1 MLSERIDSFFYSLWD
16 RKERRLRD
24 RERATLERTQ
34 WLSPEELKKLQLTR
48 LRAIVG
54 HAYATVPY
62 YRERWGHA
70 PRITRLEDLRQ
81 LPLLTK
87 RDIRGAAERLVSE
100 RYSRE
105 QLVESKTG
113 GSTGVPLKL
122 YFDADCQQT
131 RNAAAMRSDGWA
143 GWRPGQWTGSLW
155 GSPPL
160 PRTFKERLRNLT
172 HDRTVFLDT
181 MDLRP
186 ETMDAFTAELHR
198 RRASVLFGHA
208 HSIFMYARYLEERG
222 IEPPA
227 VSSIISTSMMLLAP
241 EREVIERVFR
251 CQVSNRYGCE
261 EVGLIASECE
271 RHQGLHI
278 NEEHLV
284 VELLDAD
291 GNPVKPGEEGR
302 VVLTDLMNLGMPLI
316 RYEVED
322 VAVLRSEPCV
332 CGRGLG
338 VLDRIVGRQADFL
351 RHRDGRLVAGVSL
364 VEKTATAI
372 PGIEQMQIVQH
383 TLDVFTLNVVPSP
396 SYSPATAE
404 ELQKVIR
411 SVFGNDVEVKVAVV
425 GSLSPEENGKYRFSI
440 CRISDG
446 RTN

>member
-1 MLSERIDSFFYSLWD
+1 MLGERIDSALYGLWD

-24 RERATLERTQ
+24 HEWALLDRTQ
-34 WLSPEELKKLQLTR
+34 WLSPAELAQLQLTR
-48 LRAIVG
+48 LKDIVG

-62 YRERWGHA
+62 YRERWGRA
-70 PRITRLEDLRQ
+70 PRIERLEDLRQ

-87 RDIRGAAERLVSE
+87 RDIRASADRLISE
-100 RYSRE
+100 LYPRE

-143 GWRPGQWTGSLW
+143 GWKPGQWTGSLW

-160 PRTFKERLRNLT
+160 PKTFKEHLRNLT
-172 HDRTVFLDT
+172 HDRMVFLDT

-186 ETMDAFTAELHR
+186 ETMDAFTTELR
-198 RRASVLFGHA
+198 RRRVRVLFGHA
-208 HSIFMYARYLEERG
+208 HSIFMYARYLQERG
-222 IEPPA
+222 TEPPA

-241 EREVIERVFR
+241 EREVIECVFG
-251 CQVSNRYGCE
+251 CPVSNRYGCE
-261 EVGLIASECE
+261 EVGLIAAECE
-271 RHQGLHI
+271 RHQGLHV

-302 VVLTDLMNLGMPLI
+302 VVITDLMNRGMPLI
-316 RYEVED
+316 RYDVED
-322 VAVLRSEPCV
+322 VAVPRAAPCA

-338 VLDRIVGRQADFL
+338 MLDRIVGRQADFL

-383 TLDVFTLNVVPSP
+383 SIGAFTLNVVPSP
-396 SYSPATAE
+396 DYSSATAG
-404 ELQKVIR
+404 ELQEVIR
-411 SVFGNDVEVKVAVV
+411 DVFGNDVAVDVVLV
-425 GSLSPEENGKYRFSI
+425 GSLSRERNGKYRFSV
-440 CRISDG
+440 CRIADG
-446 RTN
+446 GTN